1 MTIIYFILGLI
12 ALVFGADLL
21 VKGASKLAAA
31 LGISSLVI
39 GLTVVAYGTSS
50 PELAVSLQSS
60 LEGKADLA
68 VGNVVGSNIF
78 NILFIL
84 GVSALII
91 PLVISNQLIKIDV
104 PIMIGVTVLLLVFSL
119 DGKLSNLEGIIF
131 LSIAFAYTF
140 FALRLGKN
148 SLSEEEKIEVS
159 ESAAKEKRL
168 FYIFRDIVL
177 IIVGLGLLIL
187 GSDWLVDSAV
197 IFAKYFGVSEMII
210 GLTIV
215 AVGTSLP
222 EVATSIVAAIK
233 GKRDMA
239 VGNIIG
245 SNIFNIVFILGVAST
260 FSVSGLNVNSAMINF
275 DIPLAL
281 AITIACLPIFFRG
294 NSIGRI
300 EGFVFLMYY
309 IAYTIFLI
317 LKATEHDALGAYST
331 VMFWFVMPL
340 TILTLAIITY
350 RGFVNNGR
358 NKLL

>member
-12 ALVFGADLL
+12 ALVVGADLL

-31 LGISSLVI
+31 LGISALVI

-78 NILFIL
+78 NVLFIL

-104 PIMIGVTVLLLVFSL
+104 PIMIGATILLLLFSL
-119 DGKLSNLEGIIF
+119 NGKISKIEGIIF
-131 LSIAFAYTF
+131 LSIAMLYTV

-148 SLSEEEKIEVS
+148 TLSEKEKIE
-159 ESAAKEKRL
+159 AAEASTKEKRVKN
-168 FYIFRDIVL
+168 IFIDVGY
-177 IIVGLGLLIL
+177 IIVGLAFLII
-187 GSDWLVDSAV
+187 GSDLLVDSAV

-233 GKRDMA
+233 GQRDIA

-245 SNIFNIVFILGVAST
+245 SNIFNIVFILGVS
-260 FSVSGLNVNSAMINF
+260 SIVSISGLNVNVAMINF
-275 DIPLAL
+275 DIPFAL
-281 AITIACLPIFFRG
+281 AIAIACLPIFFRG
-294 NSIGRI
+294 
-300 EGFVFLMYY
+300 
-309 IAYTIFLI
+309 
-317 LKATEHDALGAYST
+317 
-331 VMFWFVMPL
+331 
-340 TILTLAIITY
+340 
-350 RGFVNNGR
+350 
-358 NKLL
+358 